1 MTLVES
7 LQRDGFVK
15 VPNLLTPNMLLALR
29 DASSYITS
37 RARQGKWPYI
47 RTVPRQF
54 PPWGSTP
61 PAEEDGGIW
70 GVQHLLHPDMPARD
84 TFAELYFSD
93 AVLDVVKQLVGLEAD
108 EKGDDKL
115 VMELFNLLVS
125 PSGGRDFELCWHRD
139 DIRPDISPED
149 EAKQLAEKSPE
160 GRQLRFT
167 MTIR

>member
-1 MTLVES
+1 MALLES
-7 LQRDGFVK
+7 LQRDGFVT
-15 VPNLLTPNMLLALR
+15 VPNLLAPNMLLALR
-29 DASSYITS
+29 GASSYITF

-61 PAEEDGGIW
+61 PADEGGGIW

-93 AVLDVVKQLVGLEAD
+93 AILDVVKQLVGLEAD
-108 EKGDDKL
+108 EKGDGKL